1 MKITLST
8 YEVAG
13 RLMDDRSSDNGQS
26 RWSRAAAYALAEYYQ
41 DLEESLGEELEF
53 DPVAI
58 RCEWTEYS
66 TLQEIAQNYN
76 PSLIEGGDDAIM
88 EYLQDHTQVITL
100 PDSQGY
106 LVLQF

>member
-8 YEVAG
+8 YEAAG
-13 RLMDDRSSDNGQS
+13 RLMDDRSSDSGQS

-41 DLEESLGEELEF
+41 ELEESTGEELEF

-58 RCEWTEYS
+58 RCDWTEYS
-66 TLQEIAQNYN
+66 TLQEAIENYL
-76 PSLIEGGDDAIM
+76 PQMTQREDEDIL
-88 EYLQDHTQVITL
+88 EYLQDNTQVITL
-100 PDSQGY
+100 PDCQGY